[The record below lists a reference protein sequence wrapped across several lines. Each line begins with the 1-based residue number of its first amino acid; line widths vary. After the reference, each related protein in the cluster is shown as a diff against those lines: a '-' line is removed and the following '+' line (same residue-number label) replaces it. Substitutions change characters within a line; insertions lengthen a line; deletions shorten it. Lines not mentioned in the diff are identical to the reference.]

1 MSYHILKLIGTEKK
15 VTTIKEQ
22 YLDIALDIALSL
34 YRLKKLVKINVSL
47 YF

>member
-22 YLDIALDIALSL
+22 YLDIALSL